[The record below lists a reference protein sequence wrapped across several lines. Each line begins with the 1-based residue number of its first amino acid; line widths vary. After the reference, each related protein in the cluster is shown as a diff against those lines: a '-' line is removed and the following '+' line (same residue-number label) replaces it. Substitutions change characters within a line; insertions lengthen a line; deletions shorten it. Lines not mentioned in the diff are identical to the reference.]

1 MSWLRDN
8 WLDALIFLL
17 FALVVGGIVLFLTG
31 VNPLRK
37 STTNDTAT
45 PPAVTAPADP
55 AAATDTPLLTT
66 PDPEAVT
73 PEPEPE
79 SVTPEPEPTPTITV
93 SPQIPA
99 PAASRPT
106 APAPS
111 RPSTPAP
118 TPSSNSGSS
127 GTGSWQ
133 VAVGAFSQAQNAQTL
148 AQTLRK
154 QGYEVSLSST
164 GSLTRV
170 TVGPFPNEQR
180 ARSVATAL
188 GEYGAQALR
197 VASTPAASAPTPAPS
212 SPAVTV
218 ASPGNVLLQVGAFR
232 SQAGAQAT
240 LKQLQQAGYSTVLV
254 DDGSLYKIRVSVSSE
269 ARDQAKAA
277 LSQQG
282 FQPIEVKP

>member
-37 STTNDTAT
+37 STDTST

-55 AAATDTPLLTT
+55 ATATETT
-66 PDPEAVT
+66 PPTTPEAVT

-79 SVTPEPEPTPTITV
+79 AVTPEPEPTPTITV

-99 PAASRPT
+99 PAPKPAAS
-106 APAPS
+106 PAPKPAAS
-111 RPSTPAP
+111 PTPAA
-118 TPSSNSGSS
+118 SSSS
-127 GTGSWQ
+127 TGSWQ

-154 QGYEVSLSST
+154 QGYEVRVSSA
-164 GSLTRV
+164 GNLTRV

-180 ARSVATAL
+180 ARSVAAAL
-188 GEYGAQALR
+188 GEYGAQAVR
-197 VASTPAASAPTPAPS
+197 VGATPAAAPAPTPS
-212 SPAVTV
+212 SPPVTV
-218 ASPGNVLLQVGAFR
+218 ASPGNILLQVGAFR

-240 LKQLQQAGYSTVLV
+240 LKQLQQAGYSTILV
-254 DDGSLYKIRVSVSSE
+254 DDGSLYKVRVSVSNE
-269 ARDQAKAA
+269 ARDQAKTA
-277 LSQQG
+277 LRQQG
-282 FQPIEVKP
+282 FEPLEVKP